1 MIKMVPGLHKLA
13 VKRLL
18 ASLYMAELLLALA
31 FTMCKPTP
39 TCHGYQNH
47 CSQSWQLEIW
57 QYIRLCKPASLKIL
71 DYSILSSIY
80 DAYHHSNPTWTATST
95 MVLWCLPSLHCNL
108 KSTPID
114 SINNHNTSIDIISA
128 SLGRVVCVQVLD
140 VLSVLK
146 TLTLR
151 PGAQNGIL
159 TLVKTNNP
167 RLQERNEVK
176 TRKMLDMDDLHKW
189 WWLKALSQ
197 G

>member
-1 MIKMVPGLHKLA
+1 MDIKTTAAKGDL
-13 VKRLL
+13 
-18 ASLYMAELLLALA
+18 
-31 FTMCKPTP
+31 
-39 TCHGYQNH
+39 
-47 CSQSWQLEIW
+47 SWQLEIW
-57 QYIRLCKPASLKIL
+57 QYLRLCKPASLKIL
-71 DYSILSSIY
+71 DYSVLSSIY
-80 DAYHHSNPTWTATST
+80 DAYHHSNPTWTAMST
-95 MVLWCLPSLHCNL
+95 MVLWCLPSLHWNL

-114 SINNHNTSIDIISA
+114 WLNKKLIIISSIDIILA

-159 TLVKTNNP
+159 TLVKRNNP

-189 WWLKALSQ
+189 WWLRALNQ